1 MFAQVKIS
9 LHIIWFLVLST
20 MLTSCYAPLESQ
32 TRKQKYQD
40 STLIVFERNMDG
52 SIKSRKDYQFKSRR
66 KTIINEEVF
75 LPIDPIAMAAST
87 DSTGPDTLTDMEIVD
102 KQFKI
107 DDNIYIQRQRKTSY
121 HGGASV
127 VKEKTK
133 KKSKFRDGCEI
144 VVCKKSKV
152 YNEYGDLVF
161 KENFNFLY
169 WRSVRMIYDESG
181 GKLEGRK
188 VRFYF
193 KPKFRNYP

>member
-1 MFAQVKIS
+1 MLITVKIS
-9 LHIIWFLVLST
+9 LHIIGFLALS
-20 MLTSCYAPLESQ
+20 LCITSCYAPLESQ
-32 TRKQKYQD
+32 TRKQKYND
-40 STLIVFERNMDG
+40 STMVVYEKNFDG
-52 SIKSRKDYQFKSRR
+52 SIKSKKDYQFKSRR

-107 DDNIYIQRQRKTSY
+107 DDNIYIQREKKKSY
-121 HGGASV
+121 HGGASTI
-127 VKEKTK
+127 KEQTK

-144 VVCKKSKV
+144 VVSKRSKI
-152 YNEYGDLVF
+152 YNEHGDLVF

>member
-1 MFAQVKIS
+1 MYA
-9 LHIIWFLVLST
+9 LGFLLMLS
-20 MLTSCYAPLESQ
+20 SCYAPLEAE
-32 TRKQKYQD
+32 TRRQKYRD
-40 STLIVFERNMDG
+40 STLIVLERNMDG

-66 KTIINEEVF
+66 KTIISQEVY
-75 LPIDPIAMAAST
+75 LPIDPMAMAAAT
-87 DSTGPDTLTDMEIVD
+87 DSTGPDTLTDKEVVD

-107 DDNIYIQRQRKTSY
+107 DDNIYIQREKLTSY

-127 VKEKTK
+127 VKEETK

-144 VVCKKSKV
+144 VVRKKSKV
-152 YNEYGDLVF
+152 YNEFGDLVF

-169 WRSVRMIYDESG
+169 WRTVRMIYDESG

-188 VRFYF
+188 VRCYF